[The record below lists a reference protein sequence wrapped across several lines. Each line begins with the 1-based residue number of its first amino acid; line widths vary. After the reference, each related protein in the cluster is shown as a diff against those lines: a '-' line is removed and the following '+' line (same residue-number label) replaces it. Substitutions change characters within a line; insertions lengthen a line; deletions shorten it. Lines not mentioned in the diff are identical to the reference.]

1 MSDNMNSQKENMYP
15 QVNIKALE
23 LAVKNIWSLS
33 AMQKTDLGPINEKT
47 KRLELNSRELTQ
59 SMHEYVT
66 QLSVELKQLTNGE
79 LFQMVLQIDEAM
91 QDPSLS
97 EDDRNSLLQEREQ
110 LILKLSKDTDR
121 VIVSFS
127 GKSGQL
133 AEKMSYVRN
142 IVLAE
147 RLHDLIEQ
155 TKVQE
160 TELQADIKQ
169 KGEQRNKLNA
179 DRDKIIESQDVIRA
193 NNIADMFKD
202 FIPSASD
209 IDKLDLSDPKKE
221 AIKQA
226 IKQGM
231 EITRKILGKVSEGLK
246 YIDLADARTKLTDQ
260 IAQIIKDTDSLKT
273 KLQAVTQRFSDLN
286 NVMKID
292 SERDI
297 LLSEVNKVHQAWS
310 LFSDQLHKLS
320 GNKIE
325 QSELGSLIN
334 GQVSFLDDLVTQ
346 YLDVK

>member
-1 MSDNMNSQKENMYP
+1 MSEVMNSQKENMYP

-47 KRLELNSRELTQ
+47 KRLELNSRDLTQ
-59 SMHEYVT
+59 SMHESVT
-66 QLSVELKQLTNGE
+66 QLSAELKQLTGGE
-79 LFQMVLQIDEAM
+79 IFQTIMQIDEAM
-91 QDPSLS
+91 KDPSLS

-110 LILKLSKDTDR
+110 LIQKLSKDIDR

-155 TKVQE
+155 TEAQE

-169 KGEQRNKLNA
+169 KGEQRDKLNA

-226 IKQGM
+226 IKQGV
-231 EITRKILGKVSEGLK
+231 EIVRKILGKVSEGLK
-246 YIDLADARTKLTDQ
+246 YIDLADTRTKLTDQ
-260 IAQIIKDTDSLKT
+260 IEQVIKETDALKT
-273 KLQAVTQRFSDLN
+273 KLQAVTQRLSDLN

-292 SERDI
+292 SERNI
-297 LLSEVNKVHQAWS
+297 LLLEVNKVHQAWS
-310 LFSDQLHKLS
+310 LFSEQLHKLS
-320 GNKIE
+320 GSEIN
-325 QSELGSLIN
+325 QSELGNLIN
-334 GQVSFLDDLVTQ
+334 GQLTFLDDLVTQ
-346 YLDVK
+346 YLDLK